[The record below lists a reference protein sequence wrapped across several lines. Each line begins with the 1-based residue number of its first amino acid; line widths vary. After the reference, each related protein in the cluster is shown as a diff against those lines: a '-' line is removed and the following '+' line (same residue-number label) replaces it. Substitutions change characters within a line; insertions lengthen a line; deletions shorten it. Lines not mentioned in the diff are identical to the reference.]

1 MYSMQLPAAFTEQTR
16 LLLGDGR
23 FERYLKA
30 FDAEPPV
37 SIRLNP
43 LKAMDFHVADG
54 EQVPWCPNG
63 YYLNIRPNFT
73 FDPLL
78 HAGCYYVQ
86 EASSMFLDEVLRQWL
101 PALTSIGE
109 TKLDDGEPASGTACR
124 PLMALDLCAAPGGKS
139 TILLSRVPA
148 GSFLMSNEPNPK
160 RADILAEN
168 IAKWGS
174 DACFVTNNYPQHYR
188 KSKLLFDIILCDVPC
203 SGEGMFRKDAAT
215 IDQWSTDNVEKCWRL
230 QRDIVGD
237 AWQCLQPGGLMIYST
252 CTLNTKENEENIRWA
267 MEELGA
273 EPLSVQ
279 IKDEWGVTPSL
290 LAGFDAPVYRFIPGL
305 ARGEGLFMCVM
316 RKPGRLNASCIMPHS
331 QKKPNSLK
339 IPSVLKT
346 VSTSLLQKDEPRGG
360 VPDRVSSVPLTYSQ
374 AISYLRRE
382 AITLPPDAPRGVVG
396 VSYEGQLLG
405 YVKNIGNR
413 ANNLYPKEWR
423 IKSTYL
429 PEMPP
434 KVIIKK

>member
-1 MYSMQLPAAFTEQTR
+1 
-16 LLLGDGR
+16 
-23 FERYLKA
+23 
-30 FDAEPPV
+30 
-37 SIRLNP
+37 
-43 LKAMDFHVADG
+43 
-54 EQVPWCPNG
+54 
-63 YYLNIRPNFT
+63 
-73 FDPLL
+73 
-78 HAGCYYVQ
+78 
-86 EASSMFLDEVLRQWL
+86 
-101 PALTSIGE
+101 
-109 TKLDDGEPASGTACR
+109 
-124 PLMALDLCAAPGGKS
+124 
-139 TILLSRVPA
+139 
-148 GSFLMSNEPNPK
+148 
-160 RADILAEN
+160 
-168 IAKWGS
+168 
-174 DACFVTNNYPQHYR
+174 
-188 KSKLLFDIILCDVPC
+188 
-203 SGEGMFRKDAAT
+203 
-215 IDQWSTDNVEKCWRL
+215 
-230 QRDIVGD
+230 
-237 AWQCLQPGGLMIYST
+237 
-252 CTLNTKENEENIRWA
+252 

-316 RKPGRLNASCIMPHS
+316 RKPGRLNASCIMPLS
-331 QKKPNSLK
+331 QKKPNSQK

-346 VSTSLLQKDEPRGG
+346 VSTSLLQKDEPRAGI
-360 VPDRVSSVPLTYSQ
+360 PDRVSSVPLTYSQ